1 MMMVMGFLVFATAFA
16 ASAWVFA
23 FTLVPALPRIAA
35 LLRGEA
41 DPALFR
47 QPALILNENR
57 VRARIRS
64 TPALPTRMPLRA
76 AA

>member
-1 MMMVMGFLVFATAFA
+1 MMTVLGILVFAGALAAA
-16 ASAWVFA
+16 ASVFA
-23 FTLVPALPRIAA
+23 FTLVPALPRIIA
-35 LLRGEA
+35 LLRGES

-47 QPALILNENR
+47 QPALVLSENR

-64 TPALPTRMPLRA
+64 TATLPARRPLRA

>member
-1 MMMVMGFLVFATAFA
+1 MMTILGFLVFAAAFA
-16 ASAWVFA
+16 ASASVFA

-35 LLRGEA
+35 LLRGEN

-47 QPALILNENR
+47 QPALILSENR

-64 TPALPTRMPLRA
+64 APALPGRVPLRA